1 MMKMKLNR
9 NLILFTIVISSLVLS
24 SFSQIRNDRLY
35 EISKNIEIFVT
46 IYKELNANYVD
57 DIDPNRLMRIGIDA
71 MVNSLDP
78 YTVYFSENQV
88 ESYRI
93 STDGRYEGI
102 GAIVD
107 EVDGFVT
114 IIEPYEGSAVLEAGL
129 QAGDQIISIQGM
141 STAGKSHDEVTQIF
155 RGVPGTQIELGIRR
169 PIEDSEFRVNLTRKE
184 VSVPNVPYSGMVD
197 EKVGYVAL
205 STFTE
210 DAGKNIREAYRQ
222 LKSENQDMEGFIL
235 DLRNNGGGLLNEAI
249 NVSNIFVDKDAEV
262 VSVKSKV
269 RERDVTYRT
278 RMLPTDTEMPLVV
291 LINNRSASASE
302 IVSGV
307 IQDYDRGVLMGQRS
321 YGKGLVQNTKEVGYN
336 AQVKLT
342 TSKYYIPSGR
352 CIQSVEYK
360 DGEPVDIPDEK
371 RAKFKTS
378 VGRIVLDGG
387 GVSPD
392 VRLEPMEH
400 ATIAE
405 ELLNQHMIFKFVN
418 NYINKLDSAGD
429 QPEEIIFTDYDE
441 FKSFVKKA
449 NFQYQSENE
458 KLLEEMKENVKEGEG
473 SALLDDIAAL
483 ESKILQ
489 QKAKA
494 LDLHQEE
501 ITELIEIEIATRQH
515 LQEGKVYQKLVD
527 DPEIDAAVALLKDQ
541 ERYNQLLQP

>member
-1 MMKMKLNR
+1 MKLNR